1 MISDQTPVWQL
12 TVGEFKNLIKETTE
26 AKAEQKQNQEPGDYA
41 YGIAG
46 IAEIIGASK
55 TTAQKIKSSGILN
68 GAITQVGNKIIT
80 HKKTALE
87 LLQKNEIHNRK
98 KANNR

>member
-1 MISDQTPVWQL
+1 MISDHTPVWQL
-12 TVGEFKNLIKETTE
+12 TVGEFKNLIQETTG
-26 AKAEQKQNQEPGDYA
+26 AKAEPKQTQEPGDYA

-68 GAITQVGNKIIT
+68 GAITQVG
-80 HKKTALE
+80 KK
-87 LLQKNEIHNRK
+87 LLHTK
-98 KANNR
+98 KPH